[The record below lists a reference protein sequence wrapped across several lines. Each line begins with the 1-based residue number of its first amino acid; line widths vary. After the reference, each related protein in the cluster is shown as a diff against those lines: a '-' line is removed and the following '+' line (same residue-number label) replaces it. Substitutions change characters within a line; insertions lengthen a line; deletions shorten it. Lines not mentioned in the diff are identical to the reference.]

1 MEFCGIKYNEVIY
14 VFLVNESKTAYMC
27 AFLKA
32 NHMRTNLF
40 KIYEDRLCE
49 KLLFDKYD
57 MIKGSIERGADFFEK
72 EAGIEAVINSY
83 LAGNVIARTAFNL
96 NRLNNA
102 VFLNTRQYV
111 NLASGLDVTGYEK
124 GALCRGVK
132 IFDVDRYQMLC
143 AKKRNARKN
152 AGEHLSDFVYSL

>member
-1 MEFCGIKYNEVIY
+1 M
-14 VFLVNESKTAYMC
+14 FLENESKTAYMC

-32 NHMRTNLF
+32 HHMRTNLF

-124 GALCRGVK
+124 GSLCRSVK
-132 IFDVDRYQMLC
+132 IFDTGIRCFAQKKKCL
-143 AKKRNARKN
+143 KKRRRALIR
-152 AGEHLSDFVYSL
+152 LRIFPVI